1 MATKTTIY
9 KSGLYSDGNAVN
21 TVTRVESISVRRR
34 RPKGIALLQ
43 SMTGWVYEKHVEHRG
58 AYWNDPNRASVWR
71 AADLLSQEMVCTD
84 AAKDKAKLAL
94 LGSVNEVK
102 LNVGVFLGELS
113 ETMNFVAGSA
123 KRVFSTYRLM
133 KKGRFGE
140 ALDALLGTQDGRPP
154 KPRPVKGLRGNR
166 RERAAFFSWAI
177 DNGRI
182 ARAMGDNWLAYRY
195 AVMPIVYDVD
205 AALEVLNS
213 SDLHRD
219 KYMIYKARGT
229 GRHNFNDQ
237 TATSTG
243 RYTRQSVRVKVSD
256 VLYYRISPDWGAGA
270 QLRRFG
276 FNPVATGWELVPFS
290 FVADWFFDIGA
301 RLAALDALMGV
312 SYVGFAASIRVS
324 LRNENRYSHG
334 TGKLDGVN
342 WYTKEKYYRDL
353 ALGSPYP
360 SLFPVYQPSLSA
372 KRLLDAVALGRG
384 ITQGSSVNLGRI

>member
-1 MATKTTIY
+1 
-9 KSGLYSDGNAVN
+9 
-21 TVTRVESISVRRR
+21 
-34 RPKGIALLQ
+34 
-43 SMTGWVYEKHVEHRG
+43 
-58 AYWNDPNRASVWR
+58 
-71 AADLLSQEMVCTD
+71 MV
-84 AAKDKAKLAL
+84 
-94 LGSVNEVK
+94 GPQ
-102 LNVGVFLGELS
+102 
-113 ETMNFVAGSA
+113 
-123 KRVFSTYRLM
+123 KR
-133 KKGRFGE
+133 
-140 ALDALLGTQDGRPP
+140 
-154 KPRPVKGLRGNR
+154 RPVKGLRGNR
-166 RERAAFFSWAI
+166 RERDAFFSWAI

-195 AVMPIVYDVD
+195 AIMPIVYDVD

-219 KYMIYKARGT
+219 KYMIYKAQGT

-276 FNPVATGWELVPFS
+276 FNPIATGWELIPLS
-290 FVADWFFDIGA
+290 FVADWIFDIGK

-360 SLFPVYQPSLSA
+360 DLFPVYQPSLSA

-384 ITQGSSVNLGRI
+384 IMQGSSVNLGRI